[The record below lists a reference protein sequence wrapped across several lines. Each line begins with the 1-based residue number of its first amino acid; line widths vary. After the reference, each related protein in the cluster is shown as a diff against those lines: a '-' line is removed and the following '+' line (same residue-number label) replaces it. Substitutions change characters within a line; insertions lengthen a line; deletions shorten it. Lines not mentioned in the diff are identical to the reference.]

1 MISLAVALR
10 FACGLRLMRKRP
22 ELSVTF
28 EPSTPMNE
36 DRLSTSG
43 SARITFASACWWSAI
58 WSNEIASAAWVTPW
72 MTPVSWM
79 GKNPFGIVA

>member
-1 MISLAVALR
+1 MISLAVAVR

-22 ELSVTF
+22 EFSVTF

-43 SARITFASACWWSAI
+43 SVRITFR
-58 WSNEIASAAWVTPW
+58 ERLLMVGHL
-72 MTPVSWM
+72 VE
-79 GKNPFGIVA
+79 

>member
-1 MISLAVALR
+1 M
-10 FACGLRLMRKRP
+10 RP

-43 SARITFASACWWSAI
+43 SVRIALASVLLHGRAI
-58 WSNEIASAAWVTPW
+58 LSNEIACEACVTPW
-72 MTPVSWM
+72 MTPVSWI
-79 GKNPFGIVA
+79 GKNPLGIFT